1 MKTNIEAK
9 FKLIEILNISP
20 VELSYIKD
28 LTIPENI
35 VSELLNGESGALKVH
50 LENIQN
56 DETLPVDTRL
66 LAACLKNRM
75 KDSVIRIKMDGL
87 DEDLTEEEKEAI
99 KENEKERNK
108 MWRDR
113 EIEFHK
119 SIPILKKYTQ
129 EEMNSVMFN
138 YIWEH
143 FPLLQKGFDRKIYPK
158 ARDSFFGHIGI
169 AYYRYQ
175 LPQKVQ
181 DKINIADDYVK
192 NEIINRFK
200 KLEIES
206 IDKWA
211 IQYKQSMDELG
222 VKKYTKSSIKGFF
235 DELGLKVS
243 SIVID
248 TIKSKL

>member
-1 MKTNIEAK
+1 MHKIIVITGPTAVGKTKLSIELAK
-9 FKLIEILNISP
+9 KYDGEIINADA
-20 VELSYIKD
+20 VQVYK
-28 LTIPENI
+28 
-35 VSELLNGESGALKVH
+35 
-50 LENIQN
+50 
-56 DETLPVDTRL
+56 
-66 LAACLKNRM
+66 
-75 KDSVIRIKMDGL
+75 GL
-87 DEDLTEEEKEAI
+87 DIGSAKVTEEEKEAI

>member
-1 MKTNIEAK
+1 
-9 FKLIEILNISP
+9 
-20 VELSYIKD
+20 
-28 LTIPENI
+28 
-35 VSELLNGESGALKVH
+35 
-50 LENIQN
+50 
-56 DETLPVDTRL
+56 
-66 LAACLKNRM
+66 
-75 KDSVIRIKMDGL
+75 
-87 DEDLTEEEKEAI
+87 
-99 KENEKERNK
+99 

-192 NEIINRFK
+192 MKLLIALKNWKLKALIN
-200 KLEIES
+200 
-206 IDKWA
+206 
-211 IQYKQSMDELG
+211 
-222 VKKYTKSSIKGFF
+222 
-235 DELGLKVS
+235 GLFN
-243 SIVID
+243 INNQWMN
-248 TIKSKL
+248 

>member
-87 DEDLTEEEKEAI
+87 DEDEDDEVEEENYGYFDEDLTEEEKDVVRRGRNAENHHLPKNANVQENMYATAYEALLGYLYLT
-99 KENEKERNK
+99 EQSERLQ
-108 MWRDR
+108 
-113 EIEFHK
+113 E
-119 SIPILKKYTQ
+119 ILKI
-129 EEMNSVMFN
+129 SV
-138 YIWEH
+138 
-143 FPLLQKGFDRKIYPK
+143 D
-158 ARDSFFGHIGI
+158 
-169 AYYRYQ
+169 
-175 LPQKVQ
+175 
-181 DKINIADDYVK
+181 
-192 NEIINRFK
+192 
-200 KLEIES
+200 
-206 IDKWA
+206 
-211 IQYKQSMDELG
+211 
-222 VKKYTKSSIKGFF
+222 
-235 DELGLKVS
+235 
-243 SIVID
+243 
-248 TIKSKL
+248 

>member
-1 MKTNIEAK
+1 MKK
-9 FKLIEILNISP
+9 REI
-20 VELSYIKD
+20 K
-28 LTIPENI
+28 
-35 VSELLNGESGALKVH
+35 
-50 LENIQN
+50 
-56 DETLPVDTRL
+56 
-66 LAACLKNRM
+66 
-75 KDSVIRIKMDGL
+75 
-87 DEDLTEEEKEAI
+87 
-99 KENEKERNK
+99 
-108 MWRDR
+108 WRDR

-200 KLEIES
+200 NWKLKALIN
-206 IDKWA
+206 
-211 IQYKQSMDELG
+211 
-222 VKKYTKSSIKGFF
+222 
-235 DELGLKVS
+235 GLFN
-243 SIVID
+243 INNQWMN
-248 TIKSKL
+248 